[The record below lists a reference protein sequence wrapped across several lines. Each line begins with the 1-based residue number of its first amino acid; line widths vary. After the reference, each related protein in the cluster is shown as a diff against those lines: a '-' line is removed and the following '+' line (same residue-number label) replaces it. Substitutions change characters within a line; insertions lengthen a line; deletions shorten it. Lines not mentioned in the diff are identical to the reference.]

1 MRWASCKLHFL
12 TMLLLGGSATVWAVY
27 AKSLLMP
34 LTWLLLLSLWI
45 VLSAPSEFK
54 MFWRRFYHLGL
65 LLFVVSFL
73 QLIFRRQ
80 GAVLV
85 SLAGMPLIY
94 SEGLREAI
102 LLWIRLS
109 ILFMLAFYFA
119 QISLFEFL
127 LFMNKIRL
135 PLQLSLL
142 LLTTLKF
149 IPFVF
154 DEAQRGLWTIRFRG
168 IDVGRLK
175 LREKLLL
182 LRKLLMPVLFRGM
195 HFASYSSLALEL
207 RGYGVSEP
215 VIIAQ
220 PYPLRPLDYLL
231 LTVVVAVNVLGIWRA
246 PG

>member
-1 MRWASCKLHFL
+1 MKSFSCQLHFF
-12 TMLLLGGSATVWAVY
+12 TMFLLGGSATVWAVY
-27 AKSLLMP
+27 AKALLMP
-34 LTWLLLLSLWI
+34 LIWLLLLSLWI
-45 VLSAPSEFK
+45 VVGAPSEFK

-65 LLFVVSFL
+65 LLFAVSLL
-73 QLIFRRQ
+73 QIVFRRQ
-80 GAVLV
+80 GVVLV
-85 SLAGMPLIY
+85 SLMGIPVIY

-109 ILFMLAFYFA
+109 ILFMLAFSFA

-127 LFMNKIRL
+127 LAMNKIRL
-135 PLQLSLL
+135 SLQLSLL

-175 LREKLLL
+175 LPEKLLL
-182 LRKLLMPVLFRGM
+182 LRKFLIPILFRGM

-220 PYPLRPLDYLL
+220 PYPLRRLDYLVL
-231 LTVVVAVNVLGIWRA
+231 AVILAVNAFGIWMA
-246 PG
+246 LG

>member
-1 MRWASCKLHFL
+1 MKSCSCKPHFL
-12 TMLLLGGSATVWAVY
+12 TMFLLGGSATAWAVY
-27 AKSLLMP
+27 AKALLMP
-34 LTWLLLLSLWI
+34 LIWLLLLSFWI
-45 VLSAPSEFK
+45 IISAPSEFK

-73 QLIFRRQ
+73 QIIFRRQ

-85 SLAGMPLIY
+85 SLAGMPLVY
-94 SEGLREAI
+94 SEGLREAV

-119 QISLFEFL
+119 QASVFEFL
-127 LFMNKIRL
+127 IVMNKIRL

-168 IDVGRLK
+168 IDVGKLK
-175 LREKLLL
+175 LREKLLMF
-182 LRKLLMPVLFRGM
+182 RKLLIPILFRGM

-207 RGYGVSEP
+207 RGYGISGR
-215 VIIAQ
+215 IIIDQ
-220 PYPLRPLDYLL
+220 RYPLRWLDYLL
-231 LTVVVAVNVLGIWRA
+231 LVVVVATNAFGIWV
-246 PG
+246 GTG